1 MVYSAILGYKM
12 KQFFL
17 NIYRQKLFFLFF
29 LISLVFCLFIY
40 STLYQFK
47 LFKDNYYLFIILL
60 TIFVFIIALL
70 FHVFFKYF
78 LNIFKQIKL
87 KKAGQELQKKILI
100 IFSAIALTPTLFI
113 AFFSIFIFDT
123 ALSGWFNKKISTAIS
138 QSVEVANQYLNE
150 HQSAIRGDILEL
162 NNLINLN
169 STFLSSNKT
178 KFNNFLNKYTRK
190 HNLSEAVIIDS
201 IGNVLAF
208 SEFVFEYTYTEVPQK
223 YYDIANSGEIFI
235 VKEDDSNKIR
245 AFIKL
250 SQFIDAYLLI
260 TRFVDQKV
268 LNAIESTSIA
278 VSDYQSIELKQFDIK
293 ISFIFI
299 FILITIILLFS
310 SLIIG
315 LNIAN
320 RLLEPISSLIRG
332 AEEVGGGNL
341 DYKISNNVLSK
352 INVNEIKR
360 LVQAFNLMI
369 SDLKSNRVDLEHAND
384 QLDKRR
390 KFSELVLSGV
400 YSGVVGLDKD
410 LKINLPNLTAMQLL
424 NISINKDYGKS
435 ILEIV
440 PEFKYLVESLIRT
453 EKNVVEDKIQ
463 IIRNDKVL
471 NLITRLV
478 VQKSETQILGYV
490 LTFDDITS
498 LIEAQKMGAWSDIAR
513 RIAHEIKNPLTP
525 IRLGSERL
533 IKRLNSGKKI
543 DKVFFEES
551 LNMITRQVDDIDH
564 LVNEFSSFARMP
576 SPKLKLI
583 NINKIIHDYINPMI
597 SSFKNVKIEIDEVM
611 DKAFIMAD
619 EKQVRQACTNLIKNS
634 YENITLNEIKNGHI
648 SIIFGIDNDIVF
660 VKVNDNGTGIEN
672 SIISK
677 ITEPYYTTKVGN
689 SGLGLAITKK
699 IIDDHN
705 GSMVIKP
712 LKDSN
717 GTSVVLSFPLVSK
730 FKKKKKVNVKK

>member
-1 MVYSAILGYKM
+1 M

-17 NIYRQKLFFLFF
+17 NIIQQKLFFLSF
-29 LISLVFCLFIY
+29 LISLIFFLFIY
-40 STLYQFK
+40 NSLYQFK
-47 LFKDNYYLFIILL
+47 LFNDNKNLFIIFLAISFL
-60 TIFVFIIALL
+60 MIVSL
-70 FHVFFKYF
+70 FSVFFKNF
-78 LNIFKQIKL
+78 LDILNNLKL

-100 IFSAIALTPTLFI
+100 IFSAITLTPTLLI
-113 AFFSIFIFDT
+113 AFFSIFIFDA

-150 HQSAIRGDILEL
+150 HQSAIRGEILEL
-162 NNLINLN
+162 VNLININ
-169 STFLSSNKT
+169 SNFLSSDKN
-178 KFNNFLNKYTRK
+178 KFNKFLNKYSRQ

-208 SEFVFEYTYTEVPQK
+208 SEFVFEYTYTEIPQK
-223 YYDIANSGEIFI
+223 YYDIANDDKIFI

-278 VSDYQSIELKQFDIK
+278 VSDYQSIEVKQFDIK
-293 ISFIFI
+293 ISFIVI
-299 FILITIILLFS
+299 FILITVILLFT
-310 SLIIG
+310 SLIFG

-320 RLLEPISSLIRG
+320 RLLEPISSLIKG

-352 INVNEIKR
+352 ININEIKR

-390 KFSELVLSGV
+390 KFSESVLSGV
-400 YSGVVGLDKD
+400 YSGVIGLDKD
-410 LKINLPNLTAMQLL
+410 LKINLPNITATELL
-424 NISINKDYGKS
+424 NISINEDYGKS
-435 ILEIV
+435 ILDVV
-440 PEFKYLVESLIRT
+440 PEFKNLI
-453 EKNVVEDKIQ
+453 ENFLKSDSNVVEDKIQ
-463 IIRNDKVL
+463 IVRNDKIL

-478 VQKSETQILGYV
+478 VQKTDSVVLGYV

-498 LIEAQKMGAWSDIAR
+498 LIAAQKMGAWSDIAR

-525 IRLGSERL
+525 IRLSAERL
-533 IKRLNSGKKI
+533 KNKLNNGNKI
-543 DKVFFEES
+543 DKKIFEQS
-551 LNMITRQVDDIDH
+551 LDMITRQVDDIHH

-583 NINKIIHDYINPMI
+583 NIYNVITDYIKPLSSSFDNVTVEVDNKIDN
-597 SSFKNVKIEIDEVM
+597 
-611 DKAFIMAD
+611 ALIMAD
-619 EKQVRQACTNLIKNS
+619 EKQIRQACNNLIKNS
-634 YENITLNEIKNGHI
+634 YENITLNKINDGK
-648 SIIFGIDNDIVF
+648 IIICFGIENDF
-660 VKVNDNGTGIEN
+660 VTITITDNGTGIDK

-677 ITEPYYTTKVGN
+677 ILEPYYTTKVGN

-705 GSMVIKP
+705 GIILFKP
-712 LKDSN
+712 LKLSK
-717 GTSVVLSFPLVSK
+717 GTNVVLKFPLISK
-730 FKKKKKVNVKK
+730 LKKEKNK

>member
-1 MVYSAILGYKM
+1 MGYIM
-12 KQFFL
+12 KQYFL
-17 NIYRQKLFFLFF
+17 NIFKNRLFFLSFF
-29 LISLVFCLFIY
+29 ISLVFCLFIY
-40 STLYQFK
+40 NSLHQFK
-47 LFKDNYYLFIILL
+47 IIENNKDIFI
-60 TIFVFIIALL
+60 VLL
-70 FHVFFKYF
+70 FLSFLLIITLFSYFFDNF
-78 LNIFKQIKL
+78 LNIFNQIKL

-100 IFSAIALTPTLFI
+100 VFSVITLTPTLFI

-150 HQSAIRGDILEL
+150 HQSAIRGEILEL
-162 NNLINLN
+162 VNLINAN
-169 STFLSSNKT
+169 STFLSSDKK

-190 HNLSEAVIIDS
+190 HNLSEALIIDS

-208 SEFVFEYTYTEVPQK
+208 SEFVFEFTYAEIPQK
-223 YYDIANSGEIFI
+223 YYDTANNDKIFI
-235 VKEDDSNKIR
+235 IKEDDSNKIR

-250 SQFIDAYLLI
+250 SEYIDAYLLI
-260 TRFVDQKV
+260 TRFVDQRV

-293 ISFIFI
+293 ISFIVI
-299 FILITIILLFS
+299 FILITIVILFT

-320 RLLEPISSLIRG
+320 KLLEPISSLIKG

-341 DYKISNNVLSK
+341 DYKISHDVLSK
-352 INVNEIKR
+352 INVDEIKR

-400 YSGVVGLDKD
+400 YSGVIGLNKD
-410 LKINLPNLTAMQLL
+410 LKINLPNINATKLL

-440 PEFKYLVESLIRT
+440 PEFTSLVDTLLSSEKNLVE
-453 EKNVVEDKIQ
+453 EKIQ

-478 VQKSETQILGYV
+478 VQKSDDLILGYV

-533 IKRLNSGKKI
+533 INRLNSNKKL
-543 DKVFFEES
+543 DKSIFEQS
-551 LNMITRQVDDIDH
+551 LNMITRQVDDIHH
-564 LVNEFSSFARMP
+564 LVDEFSSFARMP
-576 SPKLKLI
+576 SPKLKKI
-583 NINKIIHDYINPMI
+583 NVNKVISDYIKPII
-597 SSFKNVKIEIDEVM
+597 SSFDNVTIKVDNIREN
-611 DKAFIMAD
+611 AFIMGD
-619 EKQVRQACTNLIKNS
+619 EKQIRQAVSNLIKNS
-634 YENITLNEIKNGHI
+634 YENIRLNKINNGQI
-648 SIIFGIDNDIVF
+648 SVLFSIEDDLACIFI
-660 VKVNDNGTGIEN
+660 NDNGTGVEK

-677 ITEPYYTTKVGN
+677 ITEPYYTTKEGN

-705 GSMVIKP
+705 GTILIKSE
-712 LKDSN
+712 KGSA
-717 GTSVVLSFPLVSK
+717 GTSVILKFPLILK
-730 FKKKKKVNVKK
+730 IKREKNVEK

>member
-1 MVYSAILGYKM
+1 M
-12 KQFFL
+12 KHYFF
-17 NIYRQKLFFLFF
+17 NIFKQKIFLLSFLISFLFF
-29 LISLVFCLFIY
+29 LSLYNSI
-40 STLYQFK
+40 YQFK
-47 LFKDNYYLFIILL
+47 IFNDHENLFIIFL
-60 TIFVFIIALL
+60 IISFLVTVGL
-70 FHVFFKYF
+70 FSLFFKNF
-78 LNIFKQIKL
+78 LKIFNEIKL

-100 IFSAIALTPTLFI
+100 IFSAITLIPTLSI
-113 AFFSIFIFDT
+113 TFFSIFIFDA
-123 ALSGWFNKKISTAIS
+123 ALSSWFNKKISTAIS

-150 HQSAIRGDILEL
+150 HQSAIRGEILEL
-162 NNLINLN
+162 VNLINVN
-169 STFLSSNKT
+169 SSYLSSNKD

-208 SEFVFEYTYTEVPQK
+208 SEFVFEYTYTEIPQK
-223 YYDIANSGEIFI
+223 YYNIANNDEIFI
-235 VKEDDSNKIR
+235 VKEEDSNKMR

-250 SQFIDAYLLI
+250 SQYIDAYLLI

-293 ISFIFI
+293 VSFFVIY
-299 FILITIILLFS
+299 ILITIILLFT
-310 SLIIG
+310 SLLIG
-315 LNIAN
+315 LNLAN

-341 DYKISNNVLSK
+341 DYKISNDVLSK

-390 KFSELVLSGV
+390 KFSESVLSGV
-400 YSGVVGLDKD
+400 YSGVIGLDKD
-410 LKINLPNLTAMQLL
+410 LKINLPNVTATQLL
-424 NISINKDYGKS
+424 KISINEDYGKS
-435 ILEIV
+435 ILDIV
-440 PEFKYLVESLIRT
+440 PEFKNLVDNMLKSKKTL
-453 EKNVVEDKIQ
+453 VEDKIQ
-463 IIRNDKVL
+463 ILRDDKVL

-478 VQKSETQILGYV
+478 IQKSDDVVLGYV
-490 LTFDDITS
+490 LTFDDLTS
-498 LIEAQKMGAWSDIAR
+498 LITAQKMAAWTDIAR

-533 IKRLNSGKKI
+533 LNRISNNKKI
-543 DKVFFEES
+543 DKNVFEQS
-551 LNMITRQVDDIDH
+551 LKMITRQVDDIHH
-564 LVNEFSSFARMP
+564 LVDEFSSFARMP
-576 SPKLKLI
+576 SPKLKLTNVSRVI
-583 NINKIIHDYINPMI
+583 TDYIKPLI
-597 SSFKNVKIEIDEVM
+597 SSYENVTISINNVIES
-611 DKAFIMAD
+611 AFIMAD
-619 EKQVRQACTNLIKNS
+619 EKQIRQACGNLVKNS
-634 YENITLNEIKNGHI
+634 YENITLNYIKDGKI
-648 SIIFGIDNDIVF
+648 SIIFGIKDDLATVTI
-660 VKVNDNGTGIEN
+660 NDNGTGIDN

-705 GSMVIKP
+705 GTMLIKSIKG
-712 LKDSN
+712 LK
-717 GTSVVLSFPLVSK
+717 GTSTIITFPLITK
-730 FKKKKKVNVKK
+730 TKQEKINVKK

>member
-1 MVYSAILGYKM
+1 M

-17 NIYRQKLFFLFF
+17 NIFQQKLFFLSF
-29 LISLVFCLFIY
+29 LISLVFFLFIY
-40 STLYQFK
+40 NSLYQFK
-47 LFKDNYYLFIILL
+47 LFNENKNLFVLILVLSFFIILS
-60 TIFVFIIALL
+60 L
-70 FHVFFKYF
+70 FNVFFKNF
-78 LNIFKQIKL
+78 LDIFNNLKL
-87 KKAGQELQKKILI
+87 KKAGQELQKKILV
-100 IFSAIALTPTLFI
+100 IFSAITLTPTLLI

-150 HQSAIRGDILEL
+150 HQSAIRGEILEL
-162 NNLINLN
+162 VNLINTN
-169 STFLSSNKT
+169 SNFLSSDKN
-178 KFNNFLNKYTRK
+178 KFNNFLNKYTRQ

-208 SEFVFEYTYTEVPQK
+208 SEFVFEYTYTEIPQK
-223 YYDIANSGEIFI
+223 YYEIANDDKIFI

-278 VSDYQSIELKQFDIK
+278 ASDYQSIELKQFDIK
-293 ISFIFI
+293 ISFIVI
-299 FILITIILLFS
+299 FILITVILLFT

-320 RLLEPISSLIRG
+320 RLLEPISSLIKG

-390 KFSELVLSGV
+390 KFSESVLSGV
-400 YSGVVGLDKD
+400 YSGVIGLDKD
-410 LKINLPNLTAMQLL
+410 LKINLPNVTATKLL
-424 NISINKDYGKS
+424 NISINEDYGKS
-435 ILEIV
+435 ILEV
-440 PEFKYLVESLIRT
+440 VTEFKNLVENFLKSNR
-453 EKNVVEDKIQ
+453 NVVEDKIQ
-463 IIRNDKVL
+463 IVRNDKVL

-478 VQKSETQILGYV
+478 IQKSDSIILGYV
-490 LTFDDITS
+490 LTFDDVTS
-498 LIEAQKMGAWSDIAR
+498 LIAAQKMGAWSDIAR

-525 IRLGSERL
+525 IRLSAERL
-533 IKRLNSGKKI
+533 KNKLNSPKKI
-543 DKVFFEES
+543 DKKVFEQS
-551 LNMITRQVDDIDH
+551 LNMITRQVDDIHH

-576 SPKLKLI
+576 SPKLKVV
-583 NINKIIHDYINPMI
+583 NVNKVVADYIKPLI
-597 SSFKNVKIEIDEVM
+597 SSFDGVTIEIDKIIE
-611 DKAFIMAD
+611 KAFIMAD
-619 EKQVRQACTNLIKNS
+619 EKQIRQACSNLIKNS
-634 YENITLNEIKNGHI
+634 YENIKLNKIPEGNI
-648 SIIFGIDNDIVF
+648 SICFGIETDFASI
-660 VKVNDNGTGIEN
+660 KISDNGTGIDK

-677 ITEPYYTTKVGN
+677 ILEPYYTTKVGN

-705 GSMVIKP
+705 GIILIKP
-712 LKDSN
+712 LKGSK
-717 GTSVVLSFPLVSK
+717 GTSVTLKFPLISK
-730 FKKKKKVNVKK
+730 LKKEKNK

>member
-1 MVYSAILGYKM
+1 M
-12 KQFFL
+12 KQ
-17 NIYRQKLFFLFF
+17 
-29 LISLVFCLFIY
+29 
-40 STLYQFK
+40 
-47 LFKDNYYLFIILL
+47 
-60 TIFVFIIALL
+60 
-70 FHVFFKYF
+70 YF
-78 LNIFKQIKL
+78 LNIFKQKLFFLSFFISLLFFLIIYNSIYKFKIFNDNKFLFILFLFLSFFVIIFIFNIFFKNFLNIFHNIKL
-87 KKAGQELQKKILI
+87 KKAGQELQKKILL
-100 IFSAIALTPTLFI
+100 IFLTIALIPTFLT
-113 AFFSIFIFDT
+113 AFFSIFIFDA

-150 HQSAIRGDILEL
+150 HQSAIRGEILEL
-162 NNLINLN
+162 VNLINVN
-169 STFLSSNKT
+169 STFLSSNKN
-178 KFNNFLNKYTRK
+178 KFNNFLNEYTRQ

-208 SEFVFEYTYTEVPQK
+208 SEFVFEYTYTEIPQK
-223 YYDIANSGEIFI
+223 YYDVANKEEIFI

-250 SQFIDAYLLI
+250 SQYIDAYLLI

-268 LNAIESTSIA
+268 LNAIQSTSIA

-293 ISFIFI
+293 VSFIFI
-299 FILITIILLFS
+299 FILVTIILLFT

-320 RLLEPISSLIRG
+320 RLLEPISSLIKG

-341 DYKISNNVLSK
+341 DYKISNDVLSK

-390 KFSELVLSGV
+390 KFSESVLSGV
-400 YSGVVGLDKD
+400 YSGVIGLDKD
-410 LKINLPNLTAMQLL
+410 LKINLPNITATELL
-424 NISINKDYGKS
+424 NISINKDFGKS
-435 ILEIV
+435 ILDIV
-440 PEFKYLVESLIRT
+440 PEFTNLVQTLIKS

-463 IIRNDKVL
+463 LVRNDKVL

-478 VQKSETQILGYV
+478 IQKSDHTVLGYV
-490 LTFDDITS
+490 LTFDDISS

-525 IRLGSERL
+525 IRLAAERL
-533 IKRLNSGKKI
+533 INRLTTGKTI
-543 DKVFFEES
+543 DKKVFEQS
-551 LNMITRQVDDIDH
+551 LKMITRQVDDIHH

-576 SPKLKLI
+576 SPKLRLI
-583 NINKIIHDYINPMI
+583 NINKVITDHLRPMM
-597 SSFKNVKIEIDEVM
+597 SSFKNVKIQID
-611 DKAFIMAD
+611 DIIDDAFIMAD
-619 EKQVRQACTNLIKNS
+619 EKQIRQACSNLIKNS
-634 YENITLNEIKNGHI
+634 VENITLNKISNGYI
-648 SIIFGIDNDIVF
+648 SIFFNMDDDLATIII
-660 VKVNDNGTGIEN
+660 NDNGTGIEK
-672 SIISK
+672 SMISK

-689 SGLGLAITKK
+689 SGLGLTITKK

-705 GSMVIKP
+705 GTMLIKP
-712 LKDSN
+712 LKGSK
-717 GTSVVLSFPLVSK
+717 GTSVVFKFPLVSK
-730 FKKKKKVNVKK
+730 SKNE

>member
-1 MVYSAILGYKM
+1 M
-12 KQFFL
+12 KNFFL
-17 NIYRQKLFFLFF
+17 NIFKQKLFFLSF
-29 LISLVFCLFIY
+29 LISLIFILFIY
-40 STLYQFK
+40 NSLYQFK
-47 LFKDNYYLFIILL
+47 LFIDNKDLFILSL
-60 TIFVFIIALL
+60 VIFFIIIL
-70 FHVFFKYF
+70 FLFSYFFKNL
-78 LNIFKQIKL
+78 LNIFNKIKL

-100 IFSAIALTPTLFI
+100 IFSAFTLIPTLLI

-123 ALSGWFNKKISTAIS
+123 ALSGWFNKKISTAVS

-150 HQSAIRGDILEL
+150 HQSAIRGEILEL
-162 NNLINLN
+162 VNLININ
-169 STFLSSNKT
+169 SNFLSSDKNR
-178 KFNNFLNKYTRK
+178 FNNLLNKYTRQ

-208 SEFVFEYTYTEVPQK
+208 SEFVFEYTYKEIPQK
-223 YYDIANSGEIFI
+223 YYNIANDDGIFI

-278 VSDYQSIELKQFDIK
+278 VTDYQSMELKQFDIK
-293 ISFIFI
+293 ISFIVI
-299 FILITIILLFS
+299 FILITIILLFT

-341 DYKISNNVLSK
+341 DYKISNDVLSK
-352 INVNEIKR
+352 ININEIKR

-390 KFSELVLSGV
+390 KFSESVLSGV
-400 YSGVVGLDKD
+400 YSGVIGLDKD
-410 LKINLPNLTAMQLL
+410 LKINLPNITATELL
-424 NISINKDYGKS
+424 NISINEDYGKS
-435 ILEIV
+435 ILDIV
-440 PEFKYLVESLIRT
+440 PEFKNLVDNLLISDRNVAE
-453 EKNVVEDKIQ
+453 EKVQ

-478 VQKSETQILGYV
+478 IQKSDDITLGYV

-525 IRLGSERL
+525 IRLGAERL
-533 IKRLNSGKKI
+533 KNRLNNSKKM
-543 DKVFFEES
+543 DKKVFEQS
-551 LNMITRQVDDIDH
+551 LNMITRQVDDIHH
-564 LVNEFSSFARMP
+564 LVDEFSSFARMP
-576 SPKLKLI
+576 SPRLKLI
-583 NINKIIHDYINPMI
+583 NINKIITDNIKPI
-597 SSFKNVKIEIDEVM
+597 ASSFDDVNIEIDDVIENALV
-611 DKAFIMAD
+611 MAD
-619 EKQVRQACTNLIKNS
+619 EKQIRQACSNLIKNS
-634 YENITLNEIKNGHI
+634 YENITLNNVSNGKI
-648 SIIFGIDNDIVF
+648 SISFGIEDGLASVTIS
-660 VKVNDNGTGIEN
+660 DNGTGIDK

-705 GSMVIKP
+705 GTILIKP
-712 LKDSN
+712 LKGSS
-717 GTSVVLSFPLVSK
+717 GTSVVFKFPLVSK
-730 FKKKKKVNVKK
+730 